1 MEERSFKIGVIASS
15 PSGCLVVGYLR
26 GRKERA
32 TSGNHESLL
41 LCMKALL
48 ALPPER
54 AIDVSFRTPGGV
66 APGPLSCRYNI
77 IARNVRKTP
86 LGLFEVW
93 LLVLCCA
100 ATIVRNVSIIVEFL
114 RLFPRVTLCS
124 RFRTQYNDG

>member
-1 MEERSFKIGVIASS
+1 MEERSFKTCVVASS
-15 PSGCLVVGYLR
+15 LSGCLGVGFLR
-26 GRKERA
+26 RRKERA

-54 AIDVSFRTPGGV
+54 AIDASSGLGV
-66 APGPLSCRYNI
+66 WLLVLFLAAV
-77 IARNVRKTP
+77 IARDVRKTP
-86 LGLFEVW
+86 LELFEMW
-93 LLVLCCA
+93 LLILCCA
-100 ATIVRNVSIIVEFL
+100 ATIVRNVSIIVETL